1 MIDQFICQRH
11 KPRWN
16 SEPERSGSLEID
28 HEFKSGRLK
37 NGQVG
42 RLRAFQDLSDV
53 SAAVPVAQRRPD
65 LCRALSALNALDTLL
80 VVVELRHR
88 LQLVL
93 GRIEHGV
100 IGIVAATRF
109 LRLARSARRGRRI

>member
-11 KPRWN
+11 QPRWN

-28 HEFKSGRLK
+28 YEFKSGRLK

-53 SAAVPVAQRRPD
+53 SAAVPVAQKEGPT
-65 LCRALSALNALDTLL
+65 CAGPSP
-80 VVVELRHR
+80 H
-88 LQLVL
+88 
-93 GRIEHGV
+93 
-100 IGIVAATRF
+100 
-109 LRLARSARRGRRI
+109 